1 MSNIEAYPKNSY
13 YLVVKGSALE
23 LGSYELPADGDLS
36 LAQLRVYHKKT
47 GSYSYQMRLVV
58 SSRAG
63 GPVIVA
69 SDWVTFSNGTTL
81 QTTSDWLGDVC
92 FDFPAYKLSATE
104 NYFVRM
110 EVTGYA
116 RAPRPNQNTAYL
128 AVWADWMQ
136 PVGITDTAGAR
147 IALGVKR

>member
-1 MSNIEAYPKNSY
+1 MSNIEEYPKNSY
-13 YLVVKGSALE
+13 YLVLNGSALE
-23 LGSYELPADGDLS
+23 LGSYELQADGDLS
-36 LAQLRVYHKKT
+36 LAQLRVYHKKA

-63 GPVIVA
+63 GPVIVG
-69 SDWVTFSNGTTL
+69 SDWVTFSNDTTL
-81 QTTSDWLGDVC
+81 QATSDWLGDVC

-104 NYFVRM
+104 NYFIRL
-110 EVTGYA
+110 ELTGYSRPA
-116 RAPRPNQNTAYL
+116 RPNQNTAYL

-136 PVGITDTAGAR
+136 PVGIANTAGAR